1 MSQSLLQSLPPSL
14 PQSLFAVGIMTGT
27 SLDGVD
33 VALVKLE
40 ERGADVTCQLLHF
53 YSQPLED
60 DLRYKITQ
68 ACDLE
73 QSNVALICTLNTEL
87 GLLYAEAVEVLLQE
101 VVTLQQEGAQHLQDF
116 PGRFDFIASHGQ
128 TIYHLPQSQ
137 SATHQ
142 LTPSTLQIG
151 DPSMLAYHFATDVY
165 FNFRMMDV
173 VAGGDG
179 APLVPMTEWLLY
191 RSTTANRLLQNIGGI
206 GNVTILP
213 KGADIEDLWAFD
225 TGPGNM
231 MINEAMERL
240 YQKTYDHDGEI
251 ARRGELI
258 EPLWQQL
265 CQHPY
270 LAENPPKSTG
280 REQFGARFTQS
291 LLQQYLSPQ
300 NCAYSPADIIHTLT
314 RFTAFS
320 IAESY
325 RRFVFPAIDIDEVIV
340 GGGGAY
346 NSALLRYL
354 QAELPDQR
362 ILTGESLGLLSDAKE
377 AIAFALLGYL
387 TRERLTGNVPR
398 ATGAREAL
406 VLGQIC
412 PNPFPKRE
420 E

>member
-14 PQSLFAVGIMTGT
+14 PQPLFAVGIMTGT
-27 SLDGVD
+27 SLDGID

-40 ERGADVTCQLLHF
+40 GRGADVTCRLLHF

-60 DLRYKITQ
+60 DLRHKITQ

-73 QSNVALICTLNTEL
+73 QSNVALICTLNAEL

-128 TIYHLPQSQ
+128 TIYHLPRSQ
-137 SATHQ
+137 STTHQ

-151 DPSMLAYHFATDVY
+151 DPSMLAYRFATDVY

-179 APLVPMTEWLLY
+179 APLVPMTEWILY

-213 KGADIEDLWAFD
+213 KDADIEDLWAFD

-231 MINEAMERL
+231 MINEAMEQL
-240 YQKTYDHDGEI
+240 YQKTYDHNGEI
-251 ARRGELI
+251 AQQGELI

-280 REQFGARFTQS
+280 REQFGVRFTQS

-346 NSALLRYL
+346 NRALLRYL

-362 ILTGESLGLLSDAKE
+362 ILTGKNLGLSSDAKE

-387 TRERLTGNVPR
+387 TRERFAGNVPR

-406 VLGQIC
+406 VLGQLC
-412 PNPFPKRE
+412 PNPFTKRE